1 MLNKML
7 LIGLLYDFYGLL
19 LTDKQQKCIE
29 LYYLNDLSLAE
40 IADDFSVSRQAVYD
54 LLRRSEQLL
63 AEYEESLGLVK
74 RYQWEQQ
81 QIRSVIN
88 ILEELKTSTGSQ
100 DSRID
105 EALTL
110 LGAILKEE

>member
-7 LIGLLYDFYGLL
+7 LIGRLYDFYGSL
-19 LTDKQQKCIE
+19 LTAKQQKCIE

-40 IADDFSVSRQAVYD
+40 IADDFKVSRQAIYD
-54 LLRRSEQLL
+54 IIRRSEQLL

-74 RYQWEQQ
+74 QYQWEQQ

-88 ILEELKTSTGSQ
+88 ILEELKTSIDQ
-100 DSRID
+100 KDSRID
-105 EALTL
+105 EALNL
-110 LGAILKEE
+110 LSTILKEE